1 MERKVL
7 NWDEYFIGIAMLA
20 GLRSKDPNSQVGAVI
35 VTPENRIVG
44 TGYNGFITGI
54 DESRFPWNRE
64 GEWLETKYPYVVHAE
79 ANAILNSTTSDLRGC
94 RIYVTMFP
102 CNECAKQIAQK
113 KITEIVY
120 LEDKYPNS
128 PQGIAARR
136 ILEATGVQTRQA
148 ELPNLSG
155 EMVRLSDY
163 LKDV

>member
-54 DESRFPWNRE
+54 DESRFPWSRE

-120 LEDKYPNS
+120 LEDKYPDS

-136 ILEATGVQTRQA
+136 ILEATGVKTRQA

-155 EMVRLSDY
+155 EMIRLSDY